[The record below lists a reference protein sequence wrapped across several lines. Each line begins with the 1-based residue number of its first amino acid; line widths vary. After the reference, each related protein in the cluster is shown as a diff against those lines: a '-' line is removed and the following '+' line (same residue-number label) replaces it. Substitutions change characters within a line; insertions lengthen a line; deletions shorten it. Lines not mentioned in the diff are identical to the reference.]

1 MGNTGKKIQREK
13 QEDLECG
20 IRERSREIRNGD
32 LGRFGRERRNQAEI
46 YEDAG
51 KKRPERGG
59 GERYKEIRNITQT
72 NLENN
77 ARV

>member
-59 GERYKEIRNITQT
+59 RDTRKSGTLSCCTVSKF
-72 NLENN
+72 
-77 ARV
+77 

>member
-59 GERYKEIRNITQT
+59 GGEIQGNP
-72 NLENN
+72 EH
-77 ARV
+77 